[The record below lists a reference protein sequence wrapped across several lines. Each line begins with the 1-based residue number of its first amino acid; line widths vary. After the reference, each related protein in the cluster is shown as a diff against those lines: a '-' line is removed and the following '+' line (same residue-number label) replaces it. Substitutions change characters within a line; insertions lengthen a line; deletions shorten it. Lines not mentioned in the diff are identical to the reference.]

1 MDFKQIIG
9 HEDII
14 SRFISSIEAD
24 HVSHAYIISGEEG
37 SGRNTLA
44 YCFAKT
50 LQCESGSTEACGQ
63 CKSCKQAESGN
74 HPDIIYI
81 ESEEDK
87 NIIPV
92 KQIREELVGTMDI
105 KPYSSR
111 YKIYIIKGGE
121 KMASDAQSAL
131 LKTIEEPPEYGI
143 VIILTTQPEKLLP
156 TIRSRCVSVQTRP
169 VKETDIHNYLVGTL
183 NVPEDKARFAIEYS
197 QGNLGKAIKLA
208 TNEEYEALVHL
219 VVDLMSNIF
228 EMDMEDITSTIQH
241 AENYKMNINDFLDLM
256 MMWYRDILVLKV
268 TGNPDKIHFND
279 QYTTIRDQAN
289 YLSFN
294 ELEAKSKAIT
304 AAKERLDA
312 KAKFE
317 DIMRLLIMTLKEV

>member
-1 MDFKQIIG
+1 MDFKNIIG
-9 HEDII
+9 HEEII
-14 SRFISSIEAD
+14 SRFMSSIETD
-24 HVSHAYIISGEEG
+24 RVSHAYILAGEEG

-44 YCFAKT
+44 YCFAKA
-50 LQCESGSTEACGQ
+50 LQCESGASEPCGQ

-81 ESEEDK
+81 TSEDDK
-87 NIIPV
+87 NIISV
-92 KQIREELVGTMDI
+92 KQIRDELVGTMEI

-111 YKIYIIKGGE
+111 YKIYIIKEGE
-121 KMASDAQSAL
+121 KMAVDAQSAL

-143 VIILTTQPEKLLP
+143 VIIITTQPEKLLP
-156 TIRSRCVSVQTRP
+156 TITSRCVTLQTKP
-169 VKETDIHNYLVGTL
+169 VKETDIHDYLVGNL
-183 NVPEDKARFAIEYS
+183 GLSEDKARFAIEYS

-208 TNEEYEALVHL
+208 TNEDYEALVRM

-228 EMDMEDITSTIQH
+228 EMDMDDITSTIQH

-279 QYTTIRDQAN
+279 HYTVIRDQAN

-304 AAKERLDA
+304 AAKERLEA

>member
-1 MDFKQIIG
+1 MDFKNIIG

-14 SRFISSIEAD
+14 SRFRSSIEAD
-24 HVSHAYIISGEEG
+24 RVSHAYIIAGEEG

-50 LQCESGSTEACGQ
+50 LQCESGASESCGQ

-74 HPDIIYI
+74 HPDIIYVATD
-81 ESEEDK
+81 ESK
-87 NIIPV
+87 NIISV
-92 KQIREELVGTMDI
+92 DKIREELVGTMEI

-111 YKIYIIKGGE
+111 YKIYIIKEGE
-121 KMASDAQSAL
+121 KMAEGAQSAL

-143 VIILTTQPEKLLP
+143 VIIITTQPEKLLP
-156 TIRSRCVSVQTRP
+156 TIRSRCVMIQTKP
-169 VKETDIHNYLVGTL
+169 VKETDIHEYLVNDCG
-183 NVPEDKARFAIEYS
+183 VSEDKARFAIEYS

-208 TNEEYEALVHL
+208 TNEYYESLVNM

-228 EMDMEDITSTIQH
+228 EMDMEDITATIQH

-268 TGNPDKIHFND
+268 TGNPDKIHFSGH
-279 QYTTIRDQAN
+279 YTVIRDQAN

-294 ELEAKSKAIT
+294 ELETKSRAIT

>member
-1 MDFKQIIG
+1 MDFKNIIG

-14 SRFISSIEAD
+14 SRFRSSIEAD
-24 HVSHAYIISGEEG
+24 RVSHAYIISGEEG

-50 LQCESGSTEACGQ
+50 LQCETGATESCGQ

-81 ESEEDK
+81 TAEDSN
-87 NIIPV
+87 NIKV
-92 KQIREELVGTMDI
+92 DKIREELVGTMEI

-111 YKIYIIKGGE
+111 YKIYIIKEGE

-143 VIILTTQPEKLLP
+143 VIIITTQPEKLLP
-156 TIRSRCVSVQTRP
+156 TIRSRCVSIQTKP
-169 VKETDIHNYLVGTL
+169 VKETDIHDYLIQNCGVS
-183 NVPEDKARFAIEYS
+183 EDRARFAIEYS

-208 TNEEYEALVHL
+208 TNEEYENLVRL

-228 EMDMEDITSTIQH
+228 EMDMEDITSTIKQ

-279 QYTTIRDQAN
+279 HYTVIRDQAN

-294 ELEAKSKAIT
+294 ELEAKSRAIIS
-304 AAKERLDA
+304 AKERLDA

>member
-1 MDFKQIIG
+1 MDFSKVIG

-14 SRFISSIEAD
+14 SRFKSSIEAD
-24 HVSHAYIISGEEG
+24 RVSHAYIIAGEEG

-50 LQCESGSTEACGQ
+50 LQCESGGTEACGT

-81 ESEEDK
+81 STEGD
-87 NIIPV
+87 NIISV
-92 KQIREELVGTMDI
+92 GKIRDQLVGSMEI

-111 YKIYIIKGGE
+111 YKIYIIKEAE
-121 KMASDAQSAL
+121 KMMEDAQNAL

-143 VIILTTQPEKLLP
+143 VIIITSQPEKLLP
-156 TIRSRCVSVQTRP
+156 TIRSRCVMVSTKP
-169 VKETDIHNYLVGTL
+169 VKEKDIHDYLVSKYS
-183 NVPEDKARFAIEYS
+183 VSEDKATFAIEYA
-197 QGNLGKAIKLA
+197 QGNLGKAILLASNENYEKL
-208 TNEEYEALVHL
+208 VQS
-219 VVDLMSNIF
+219 VIDLESNLF
-228 EMDMEDITSTIQH
+228 DMELEDISYTIQQC
-241 AENYKMNINDFLDLM
+241 ENYQVHIQDYLDLM

-268 TGNPDKIHFND
+268 TGNPDKILFKK
-279 QYTTIRDQAN
+279 QYSVIREQAN

-304 AAKERLDA
+304 AAKERIEA
-312 KAKFE
+312 KAKLE

>member
-1 MDFKQIIG
+1 MDFSKVIG

-14 SRFISSIEAD
+14 SRFKSSIEAD
-24 HVSHAYIISGEEG
+24 RVSHAYIIAGEEG

-50 LQCESGSTEACGQ
+50 LQCESGGTEACGT

-81 ESEEDK
+81 STEGE
-87 NIIPV
+87 NIISV
-92 KQIREELVGTMDI
+92 GKIRDQLVGSMEI

-111 YKIYIIKGGE
+111 YKIYIIKEAE
-121 KMASDAQSAL
+121 KMMEDAQNAL

-143 VIILTTQPEKLLP
+143 VIIITSQPEKLLP
-156 TIRSRCVSVQTRP
+156 TIRSRCVMVSTKP
-169 VKETDIHNYLVGTL
+169 VKEKDIHDYLVSKYS
-183 NVPEDKARFAIEYS
+183 VSEDKATFAIEYA
-197 QGNLGKAIKLA
+197 QGNLGKAILLASNENYEKL
-208 TNEEYEALVHL
+208 VQS
-219 VVDLMSNIF
+219 VIDLESNLF
-228 EMDMEDITSTIQH
+228 DMELEDISYTIQQC
-241 AENYKMNINDFLDLM
+241 ENYQVHIQDYLDLM

-268 TGNPDKIHFND
+268 TGNPDKILFKK
-279 QYTTIRDQAN
+279 QYSVIREQAN

-304 AAKERLDA
+304 VAKERIEA
-312 KAKFE
+312 KAKLE